1 MHPSKRMTFS
11 RNVMVSLVTGVDY
24 FYDSNLFMGFLIK
37 KIVDDIYSRNFIV
50 TQIIVCFTFLQSWFI
65 LEKVL

>member
-1 MHPSKRMTFS
+1 
-11 RNVMVSLVTGVDY
+11 MVSLLTGVDY
-24 FYDSNLFMGFLIK
+24 FYDSKMFMVFLIK

>member
-50 TQIIVCFTFLQSWFI
+50 TQFIVCFTFLQSWFI